1 MNSARRQVPSLRVVA
16 GTSANGLS
24 AAETSTRNY
33 GGAMALIL
41 IVDDSPT
48 EVHVMKTALEKHG
61 YQIASASDGAEAI
74 AKAKSMKP
82 DLIFMDV
89 VMPGVNG
96 FQATRKLTADPE
108 TRSIPVIMVT
118 SKDQESDRVWGMR
131 QGAVDYLVKPVS
143 PDELIEKAQAA
154 LAS

>member
-1 MNSARRQVPSLRVVA
+1 
-16 GTSANGLS
+16 
-24 AAETSTRNY
+24 
-33 GGAMALIL
+33 MALIL

-48 EVHVMKTALEKHG
+48 EVHVMKIALERHG
-61 YQIASASDGAEAI
+61 YQTASAADGAEAI
-74 AKAKSMKP
+74 QKAKAMKP

-108 TRSIPVIMVT
+108 TREIPVIMVT
-118 SKDQESDRVWGMR
+118 SKDQETDRIWGMR

-143 PDELIEKAQAA
+143 PDQLVEKAQAA
-154 LAS
+154 LES

>member
-1 MNSARRQVPSLRVVA
+1 MTSAQRQVPLRVVA
-16 GTSANGLS
+16 GTATQLS
-24 AAETSTRNY
+24 QRSSGE
-33 GGAMALIL
+33 AMPLIL

-48 EVHVMKTALEKHG
+48 EVHVMKSALEKQG
-61 YQIASASDGAEAI
+61 YQIESASDGAEAI
-74 AKAKSMKP
+74 AKAKSLKP

-96 FQATRKLTADPE
+96 FQATRKLSADPE

-118 SKDQESDRVWGMR
+118 SKDQESDRIWGMR

-143 PDELIEKAQAA
+143 PDELVEKE
-154 LAS
+154 

>member
-1 MNSARRQVPSLRVVA
+1 
-16 GTSANGLS
+16 
-24 AAETSTRNY
+24 
-33 GGAMALIL
+33 MALIL

-48 EVHVMKTALEKHG
+48 EVHVMQKALESHG
-61 YQIASASDGAEAI
+61 FRTVAASDGAEAL

-96 FQATRKLTADPE
+96 FQATRKLAADPDTKE
-108 TRSIPVIMVT
+108 IPVIMVT
-118 SKDQESDRVWGMR
+118 SKDLETDRIWGMR

-143 PDELIEKAQAA
+143 MDKLVEKAQAA
-154 LAS
+154 LAG